1 MVRACKGWARR
12 ARVAVFLMKRFFR
25 FILRLAV
32 LAVMLLV
39 LVVLVAEVAVDFS
52 ARGRSY
58 EKVDEVPKRRA
69 ALVLGTSKF
78 VPGGNENLHY
88 RYRIEAAARLF
99 EAGRVEYVI
108 VSGNGSEPHYD
119 EPMTMREDL
128 IDLGVPNDR
137 IYRDDAGLRTLDSV
151 VRADEVFGAPDVVVV
166 SQPEHTKR
174 ALFIGRMRGQDVVG
188 YPAKPVSF
196 STDPKTAIRER
207 LARVLAVLDVMLDKQ
222 PERVGGS
229 VTLGEPD
236 TDEAGAKKL

>member
-1 MVRACKGWARR
+1 MGCPGR
-12 ARVAVFLMKRFFR
+12 ARVAIFPMKRLFR
-25 FILRLAV
+25 FVLRLIF
-32 LAVMLLV
+32 LAGVLLV
-39 LVVLVAEVAVDFS
+39 LVVLGAEAAVDFKS
-52 ARGRSY
+52 RGRSY
-58 EKVDEVPKRRA
+58 DEVDEVPKRRA

-78 VPGGNENLHY
+78 VPGGNENLYY

-99 EAGRVEYVI
+99 EAGRVEYLI
-108 VSGNGSEPHYD
+108 VSGNGSEPNYD

-128 IDLGVPNDR
+128 IDLGVPKDR

-151 VRADEVFGAPDVVVV
+151 VRADEVFGAPDLVVV

-188 YPAKPVSF
+188 YPAEPVSF

-207 LARVLAVLDVMLDKQ
+207 LARVLAVMDVMFDRQ
-222 PERVGGS
+222 PERLGGT

-236 TDEAGAKKL
+236 TEEAGAKKI

>member
-1 MVRACKGWARR
+1 
-12 ARVAVFLMKRFFR
+12 MKRIFR
-25 FILRLAV
+25 FILRLVV
-32 LAVMLLV
+32 LGVMLLV
-39 LVVLVAEVAVDFS
+39 LVILGAEAAVDFTS
-52 ARGRSY
+52 RGRNYS
-58 EKVDEVPKRRA
+58 KVDDVPKRRA

-88 RYRIEAAARLF
+88 RYRMEAAARLF

-119 EPMTMREDL
+119 EPMMMRDDL
-128 IDLGVPNDR
+128 IDLGVPKDR

-174 ALFIGRMRGQDVVG
+174 AIFIGRMRGQDLVG
-188 YPAKPVSF
+188 YAAKPVSF

-207 LARVLAVLDVMLDKQ
+207 LARVLAVLDMTMDKQ
-222 PERVGGS
+222 PERLGGKVS
-229 VTLGEPD
+229 LGKPD